1 MQRRLRRAAMDA
13 GVTLVAPETVFLSAD
28 TRLGRDVVVEPNVTF
43 CGGVTVGE
51 GARICSFSH
60 LEGAAVGAGARVGPF
75 ARLRPGAV
83 LEEEVHVGNFV
94 EVKAARL
101 GAGAKANHLSYIG
114 DSDIGARTNIGAG
127 TITCNYDGVN
137 KSRTIIGEG
146 AFIGSNTALVA
157 PVTVGDGAIVAAG
170 SVIVQRCPSG
180 RAVDRPR
187 AAGGQARTRG
197 RDPGAT
203 TEEELMCGIIGIIAS
218 DMVASGLLEGLR
230 RLEYRG
236 YDSAGIATL
245 VDGRIECR
253 RAEGKLANL
262 ARRLDHQPVQGA
274 IGIGHTRWATHGL
287 PTETNAHPIATGRV
301 AVVHNG
307 IIENFQALRQELEG
321 LGHAFR
327 TDTDTEAVAILATH
341 FLEQG
346 LSPREAVAKTLARLD
361 GAFALAFLFAGEHDL
376 LIGARRGS
384 PLAIGYGDGE
394 MFLGSDALAL
404 APLTRRIT
412 YLEEGDWAVVTSRAV
427 TIFDAANNE
436 VQRPIRESAASGALI
451 GKGNYRHFMLKEIF
465 EQPAVIGDTLNA
477 LINPATRTVHLPELP
492 FELGELERVT
502 MIACGTAYH
511 ACIVAKYWLERIA
524 RISVEIDIAS
534 EFRYRAPAMPRGGA
548 AIFVSQSGET
558 ADTLAALR
566 YAKAQGQ
573 KIIAVV
579 NQPES
584 SIAREADV
592 VLPTLAGPE
601 IGVASTKAFTTQL
614 AVLAS
619 FTVALARARGAI
631 SHSREAELVG
641 VMTEIPSRAS
651 DVLNHDERIREIAVE
666 IAEARDVLYLGRG
679 SAYPLALEGALK
691 LKEISY
697 IHAEGYAA
705 GEMKHGPIALIDEN
719 VPVIVLAPHDD
730 LFEKTLGNVEEVMAR
745 GGRVVMISDAAGV
758 ARLADRLAF
767 GIAVPNC
774 DPFVA
779 PLLYA
784 IPIQLLAYH
793 VAVLKG
799 TDVDQPRNLAK
810 SVTVE

>member
-1 MQRRLRRAAMDA
+1 
-13 GVTLVAPETVFLSAD
+13 
-28 TRLGRDVVVEPNVTF
+28 
-43 CGGVTVGE
+43 
-51 GARICSFSH
+51 
-60 LEGAAVGAGARVGPF
+60 
-75 ARLRPGAV
+75 
-83 LEEEVHVGNFV
+83 
-94 EVKAARL
+94 
-101 GAGAKANHLSYIG
+101 
-114 DSDIGARTNIGAG
+114 
-127 TITCNYDGVN
+127 
-137 KSRTIIGEG
+137 
-146 AFIGSNTALVA
+146 
-157 PVTVGDGAIVAAG
+157 
-170 SVIVQRCPSG
+170 
-180 RAVDRPR
+180 
-187 AAGGQARTRG
+187 
-197 RDPGAT
+197 
-203 TEEELMCGIIGIIAS
+203 MCGIIGIIAKKS
-218 DMVASGLLEGLR
+218 VAPGLLEGLR

-253 RAEGKLANL
+253 RAEGKLVNL
-262 ARRLDHQPVQGA
+262 AQRLDQEPVQGV

-287 PTETNAHPIATGRV
+287 PTETNAHPIATDRV

-307 IIENFQALRQELEG
+307 IIENFQILRLELEG
-321 LGHAFR
+321 LGYMFR

-346 LSPREAVAKTLARLD
+346 LSPQEAVANTLERLE
-361 GAFALAFLFAGEHDL
+361 GAFALVFLFAGERDL

-384 PLAIGYGDGE
+384 PLAIGHGDGE
-394 MFLGSDALAL
+394 MYLGSDAPAL
-404 APLTRRIT
+404 APLTRRVS
-412 YLEEGDWAVVTSRAV
+412 YLEERDWAVVTSHAVRFFDGAGAAV
-427 TIFDAANNE
+427 T
-436 VQRPIRESAASGALI
+436 RPIRKSDACGALI
-451 GKGNYRHFMLKEIF
+451 GKGNYRHFMQKEIF

-477 LINPATRTVHLPELP
+477 LINPTTRGVRLPQLP
-492 FELGELERVT
+492 FALGELDRVT
-502 MIACGTAYH
+502 IVACGTAYH
-511 ACIVAKYWLERIA
+511 ACVIAKYWLERIA

-534 EFRYRAPAMPRGGA
+534 EFRYRAPAMPRRGA

-573 KIIAVV
+573 RVIAVV
-579 NQPES
+579 NQTES

-614 AVLAS
+614 AVLAC
-619 FTVALARARGAI
+619 FTVALARARHAVCQA
-631 SHSREAELVG
+631 REAELVG
-641 VMTEIPSRAS
+641 VMTEVPSLAS
-651 DVLNHDERIREIAVE
+651 EVLNQDERIRELAAL

-679 SAYPLALEGALK
+679 SAFPLALEGALK

-705 GEMKHGPIALIDEN
+705 GEMKHGPIALIDEH
-719 VPVIVLAPHDD
+719 VPVIVLAPRDE
-730 LFEKTLGNVEEVMAR
+730 LFEKTLSNVEEVMAR
-745 GGRVVMISDAAGV
+745 GGRVVMISDSPGV
-758 ARLADRLAF
+758 ARLADRLAC

-779 PLLYA
+779 PLLYV

-793 VAVLKG
+793 TAVLKG